1 MLEHLQDINSL
12 MVKFLKSKIKYLYIS
27 VPIFSLSTFIENVFN
42 KVYPR
47 QLSGGHT
54 HLYTKKSLLFFAR
67 KYNLKIIG
75 EWWFGQDFLDLYRSI
90 LLSGKTDDIKKYKYL
105 LDKNLFSAID
115 KLQNILDKNMIC
127 SEAHIIFKKT
137 ID

>member
-1 MLEHLQDINSL
+1 VLEHLQDINSL

-54 HLYTKKSLLFFAR
+54 HLY
-67 KYNLKIIG
+67 
-75 EWWFGQDFLDLYRSI
+75 
-90 LLSGKTDDIKKYKYL
+90 IKKILQYHINLVDFAKSKGIKIYNCTQKGILDMYEHKNL
-105 LDKNLFSAID
+105 LDINKLWKSINHQKNIG
-115 KLQNILDKNMIC
+115 
-127 SEAHIIFKKT
+127 
-137 ID
+137 